1 MRDLDQHAAAID
13 RAHLKTRDLA
23 HAQASAIGRSQRRPV
38 AQARNRFEKPHDLL
52 GAEHHRQFL
61 RLATADNALKGFALA
76 ERDAVEEPQRAG
88 RLVDVR
94 PVCGKPRGQPPG
106 PPGPRQVR
114 PLSSTS
120 GPACIYSEGG
130 WIASAMTASAR
141 SDEAGR

>member
-52 GAEHHRQFL
+52 GAE
-61 RLATADNALKGFALA
+61 
-76 ERDAVEEPQRAG
+76 
-88 RLVDVR
+88 
-94 PVCGKPRGQPPG
+94 
-106 PPGPRQVR
+106 RQVR

-141 SDEAGR
+141 SDEAGRLAPPQDPADPASD